1 MSIKV
6 IFNKAHEEEIYRSEK
21 AVICFS
27 AKWCNPCNN
36 FSPTYSTYA
45 DIYKSISFYKVDI
58 NEDENND
65 LINKFDIT
73 SVPTFIFLQKGVK
86 INQLIGVD
94 ENKFS
99 LLIQEL

>member
-27 AKWCNPCNN
+27 EECCIPCKN

-45 DIYKSISFYKVDI
+45 DKYKDISFYKVDI
-58 NEDENND
+58 DDNDD
-65 LINKFDIT
+65 LINMFNIT
-73 SVPTFIFLQKGVK
+73 SVPTFIFFKKGVK
-86 INQLIGVD
+86 VNQLIGVD

-99 LLIQEL
+99 LFIQEL

>member
-1 MSIKV
+1 MSVKV

-27 AKWCNPCNN
+27 AEWCIPCKN

-45 DIYKSISFYKVDI
+45 DKYKDISFYKVDI
-58 NEDENND
+58 DENND

-94 ENKFS
+94 ENLFS